1 MRFFNWAVAAVSC
14 SGMAL
19 SAWAQAVTV
28 TNPLPGVQQIEQF
41 VDRCPAN
48 DPAFNTIHAD
58 FDIRLNGVAVTSF
71 PCTEPYTAMAH
82 SQFAPQ
88 TLLMQALRIA
98 YYMDQG
104 RSNYLPWTPLRLYD
118 WIKSKVAGI
127 DIITATSS
135 SSCCENIGG
144 KQYIFYGGAPLS
156 DLNIT
161 YSLTLNGVIA
171 NTALLAH
178 ESRHVDGFPHVS
190 CCNIANGCDQNY
202 DESNLSPYGIQYYLQ
217 RAWLGGNINLNL
229 ACLDQSGLPGAVGSQ
244 VGVISANDANIYVTR
259 FCGTKPAALATD
271 AVVGGKCIP
280 GAYPLISPGGIGSV
294 ANFQPSAVTIGGL
307 IGVFGPNL
315 ATATDSAS
323 AVPLPPTIDKTSLSI
338 NGTNAPLFF
347 VSPGQ
352 INAQV
357 PYETATSALA
367 AFLVTANGNVGFR
380 RYTKVN
386 TSAPGFF
393 ITADGQAIAQ
403 NQDFSL
409 NTPANPA
416 KAGSF
421 VTVYFTGQGASTNQ
435 VATGAAAPND
445 ATLLSQPK
453 AAASVFV
460 GGVRGT
466 VAFAGLTPTFVGLSQ
481 LNVQLS
487 PDTPAGNDTILFQ
500 LGTFST
506 SAKLAVSK

>member
-1 MRFFNWAVAAVSC
+1 MMPKTVWIVAT
-14 SGMAL
+14 L
-19 SAWAQAVTV
+19 AWITGSSVIAQTVTV

-41 VDRCPAN
+41 IERCPAN
-48 DPAFNTIHAD
+48 DPAFNTIRGD
-58 FDIRLNGVAVTSF
+58 FDIRLNGVPVTNF
-71 PCTEPYTAMAH
+71 PCTEPYTGMAH
-82 SQFAPQ
+82 SQFTPQ
-88 TLLMQALRIA
+88 TLLLQALRIA

-118 WIKSKVAGI
+118 WMKSKVAGI

-135 SSCCENIGG
+135 SSCCENLAG

-161 YSLTLNGVIA
+161 YSLTLDGVLA
-171 NTALLAH
+171 NVALLAH

-217 RAWLGGNINLNL
+217 RAWLGGNINLSL

-244 VGVISANDANIYVTR
+244 IGVISASDANIYVSR
-259 FCGTKPAALATD
+259 FCGTKPAALPTD

-280 GAYPLISPGGIGSV
+280 GAYPFISFGGIGSV
-294 ANFQPSAVTIGGL
+294 ANFQTTAITPGGL
-307 IGVFGPNL
+307 IGAFGPNL
-315 ATATDSAS
+315 AIVTDAAS
-323 AVPLPPTIDKTSLSI
+323 AVPLPPAIDDTSLSI
-338 NGTNAPLFF
+338 NGTRAPLFF

-357 PYETATSALA
+357 PYETATGLA
-367 AFLVTANGNVGFR
+367 AFSVTTNGNAGFR
-380 RYTKVN
+380 RYAKVN
-386 TSAPGFF
+386 ASAPGFF

-403 NQDFSL
+403 NQDYSL
-409 NTPANPA
+409 NTPASPA
-416 KAGSF
+416 KAGSY
-421 VTVYFTGQGASTNQ
+421 VTVYFTGQGASSNQ
-435 VATGAAAPND
+435 VATGAAAPLD
-445 ATLLSQPK
+445 PLSQPK
-453 AAASVFV
+453 AAANVFV
-460 GGVRGT
+460 GGVRGSI
-466 VAFAGLTPTFVGLSQ
+466 AFVGLTPTFVGLSQ

-487 PDTPAGNDTILFQ
+487 LDTPAGNDTITLS